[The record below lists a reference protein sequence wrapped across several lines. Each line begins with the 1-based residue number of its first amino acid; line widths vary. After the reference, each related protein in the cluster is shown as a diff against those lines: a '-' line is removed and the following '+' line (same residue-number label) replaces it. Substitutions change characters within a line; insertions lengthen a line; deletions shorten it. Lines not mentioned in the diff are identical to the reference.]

1 MLSGGQRQ
9 RTALARALALDPKI
23 LILDDTLSAV
33 DAETERRIQTEL
45 SNVFAGRTVVVVA
58 SRINS
63 VQGLDQIVVLDEGRI
78 VERGRHADLL
88 ARGGLYA
95 RLAAEQE
102 EEEKRGGAAPG
113 ALDSQQGDGLLVG
126 EGV

>member
-1 MLSGGQRQ
+1 MPA
-9 RTALARALALDPKI
+9 ALARALALDPKI
-23 LILDDTLSAV
+23 LILDDTLSSV

-58 SRINS
+58 SRVNS

-102 EEEKRGGAAPG
+102 AEAKRGVGAPITPDAV
-113 ALDSQQGDGLLVG
+113 SSGDVLAG
-126 EGV
+126 EGA